1 MTAGRAPRTIGLGV
15 VLTLI
20 LASVGFLASATAFAV
35 WSTAQ
40 VSHAQG
46 GYIVAA
52 STLAAQEQAKKE
64 ARALVA
70 AEHEE
75 RNVELRRLRIAD
87 ETAVDLGFTV
97 ISSGFYYKFG
107 DWGECTAEANTCANF
122 TVMTGD
128 ACAGGVAVTVAMYT
142 DRASSDAEVSLGS
155 VYGMTAALPAGGV
168 AELSV
173 EMLSDSGTYSII
185 DAICMG

>member
-15 VLTLI
+15 VLTL
-20 LASVGFLASATAFAV
+20 LLTSVAFLASATVFAV
-35 WSTAQ
+35 WSGAQ
-40 VSHAQG
+40 VSHAQD

-70 AEHEE
+70 AENEE
-75 RNVELRRLRIAD
+75 RNVERRRLRIAD

-97 ISSGFYYKFG
+97 VSSGFYYKFG
-107 DWGECTAEANTCANF
+107 EWGECTAEANTCANF

-128 ACAGGVAVTVAMYT
+128 ACAGGVTVTVAMYM
-142 DRASSDAEVSLGS
+142 DRAASDAEVSLGS
-155 VYGMTAALPAGGV
+155 VYGRTAALPAGGV

-173 EMLSDSGTYSII
+173 EMLPDSGVYSII
-185 DAICMG
+185 EAVCTG